1 LELWL
6 SNIEG
11 DEAHLSSQL
20 LDEDNRDNDGRCVE
34 GSAGV
39 VDVCGQDRGEC
50 LLWSGQRGS
59 RDLARDSV
67 HAGGMWR

>member
-20 LDEDNRDNDGRCVE
+20 LDEDNRGNDGRCVE

-39 VDVCGQDRGEC
+39 VDVCGQD
-50 LLWSGQRGS
+50 
-59 RDLARDSV
+59 
-67 HAGGMWR
+67 